1 MTFSSAVLRIRITLM
16 RIRIL
21 LFVTLM
27 RMRILIVIL
36 MRIRILRF
44 TSANFQKKAQNLE
57 KEVLKFHIFWLVI
70 CKLMRIRIQLVT
82 LMRIQLITLITVLF
96 LTRTLII
103 NPEQTD
109 QSINEAKKR
118 NDVGSVYI

>member
-27 RMRILIVIL
+27 RILIVTL

-57 KEVLKFHIFWLVI
+57 KEVLKFHTFWLVI

-82 LMRIQLITLITVLF
+82 LMRIQLITLTTVLF